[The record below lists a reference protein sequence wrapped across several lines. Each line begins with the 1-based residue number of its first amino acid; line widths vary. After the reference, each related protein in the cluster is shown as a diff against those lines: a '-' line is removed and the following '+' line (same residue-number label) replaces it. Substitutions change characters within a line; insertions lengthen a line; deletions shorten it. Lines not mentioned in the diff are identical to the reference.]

1 MSLLVYSC
9 GVLVVQHKYE
19 AASINDV
26 DIILSHLRLTIVDTQ
41 VMYVTG
47 ISGVKSSA
55 IILLGTRF
63 AHPLCVLCLISI
75 RA

>member
-1 MSLLVYSC
+1 
-9 GVLVVQHKYE
+9 VLQH
-19 AASINDV
+19 NDEVV
-26 DIILSHLRLTIVDTQ
+26 DINNVGVILSHLRLTIVDTQ

-47 ISGVKSSA
+47 VSGVKPSA

-75 RA
+75 CV